1 MSNPFPSSPKT
12 NASTRSQGLART
24 AQIEAKAEDGLVFCI
39 SAVKVAAEIGCS
51 HTTIL
56 AAQKRVRVR
65 WREAIPPTRVDQ
77 ILESVT
83 RLRRLQRPLWT
94 AALGGGVDAIREIRR
109 LEVEIDKL
117 LDLFPNRLEI
127 TGEGGGPITF
137 AQVPNEEKME
147 ALRLA
152 VLEGQRRLKA
162 VEAEGRVV
170 KPKALPAKPAA
181 KKPAPKK
188 PAAKKPAPK
197 GQAKG
202 SKRASKSKVKQADQ
216 PERKTAAR
224 TSAGGT

>member
-1 MSNPFPSSPKT
+1 MAEIEEAAWEGVVLYSKSRR
-12 NASTRSQGLART
+12 AVARALDCSHNT
-24 AQIEAKAEDGLVFCI
+24 ISAAIERIRQKHAED
-39 SAVKVAAEIGCS
+39 
-51 HTTIL
+51 
-56 AAQKRVRVR
+56 
-65 WREAIPPTRVDQ
+65 IPPTRELQ
-77 ILESVT
+77 LIEALARNRHLRGQLAT
-83 RLRRLQRPLWT
+83 RIQNRE
-94 AALGGGVDAIREIRR
+94 VEAIREARYLDEQYATYLGLLGNAR
-109 LEVEIDKL
+109 LEVSG
-117 LDLFPNRLEI
+117 P
-127 TGEGGGPITF
+127 GGGPITF